1 MIIKATRRKLLHLSW
16 IAFVALGLTAC
27 ASGISTAYEEPK
39 PIDTPV
45 ADTQSTVALIQATI
59 EDLTA
64 VPATATTTPIEAL
77 SPTPEPSPTNTPEDP
92 MSKIPEQLRTNIDHI
107 DKLPDGRTVAIQKS
121 ENPDQPSLLRVLQ
134 LDSTGEWISY
144 VPEIS
149 YTYDFPKNDS
159 EYHGTEWLKGLSVP
173 ELKNKMVDMN
183 GNEIPLGYMGS
194 MVMGS
199 DADTTYTDY
208 WINGIIG
215 GARENPEETSTEFAV
230 FFPTPQGDWHVQ
242 TFNFLNAEVNN
253 ITNTYLAQQLDAKK
267 LHQNNYK
274 FSEFVRT
281 TNAKYVL
288 KKEPKVQSQF
298 ATYLLNHDT
307 TGTQIAFQIRD
318 HLKVGRKDYYTEA
331 MNLIKIITGEESN
344 IYANTQFYAFIPSWM
359 IPESM
364 EDILDN

>member
-45 ADTQSTVALIQATI
+45 ADTQSTVALTQATI
-59 EDLTA
+59 EDPTA

-134 LDSTGEWISY
+134 LDSNGEWISY
-144 VPEIS
+144 VPQIGTS
-149 YTYDFPKNDS
+149 YLYPDYDEVN
-159 EYHGTEWLKGLSVP
+159 HGTEWLKTLQIP

-194 MVMGS
+194 MVMGTDKS
-199 DADTTYTDY
+199 SVTYTDY
-208 WINGIIG
+208 LINGIVG
-215 GARENPEETSTEFAV
+215 GVRSNERTMEVEFAL
-230 FFPTPQGDWHVQ
+230 FLQNPTGDWYVKAFAFSNDPLARNYQ
-242 TFNFLNAEVNN
+242 YTC
-253 ITNTYLAQQLDAKK
+253 LAQQIDANK
-267 LHQNNYK
+267 LRQNEYTFPEFIVTAK
-274 FSEFVRT
+274 TKREPSKSIQFS
-281 TNAKYVL
+281 K
-288 KKEPKVQSQF
+288 
-298 ATYLLNHDT
+298 YLLNNNII
-307 TGTQIAFQIRD
+307 GTQIGIIIRD
-318 HLKVGRKDYYTEA
+318 HLKMNDDDYYTGS
-331 MNLIKIITGEESN
+331 MNLVNMTRYESN
-344 IYANTQFYAFIPSWM
+344 INLDTLIPPIVGWM

-364 EDILDN
+364 EDILN